1 MLNLSLLLLLVTYVL
16 ISPLICRGKFS
27 TYPAPLIFV
36 FWWLRLHISPPYDS
50 GFTIYNLDFVLCI
63 CRLQMQKSKQS
74 LSRLSILIMYEY
86 PLLFILQIF
95 NNLYNFIPSYKIRIY
110 KHYGKYYA
118 NYRKKEFY

>member
-1 MLNLSLLLLLVTYVL
+1 MLNLLLLLLLVTYVL

-27 TYPAPLIFV
+27 TYPAPLIF
-36 FWWLRLHISPPYDS
+36 LCGRLHISPPYDS

-86 PLLFILQIF
+86 PSLFILQTF
-95 NNLYNFIPSYKIRIY
+95 NNLYNFIPSYKICIY